1 MIARIRG
8 EDPDKTVSC
17 DDGAAAARKC
27 GGTRKL
33 PVVIGFRAPLSL
45 RFDGMTSP
53 SMLFGMRT
61 KRSERLFIYIEP
73 ERKARIVSAALR
85 SELSVSEFMAE
96 ATEKVMDKADG
107 VRDELAPFVLALE
120 EMRENLRYDLRSH
133 ANQNIEENR
142 VMRKQVR
149 EFIENNELAMQAF
162 QTMLL
167 ERQAK
172 AIQIAV
178 AHAVEA
184 VAGQK
189 QAKP

>member
-1 MIARIRG
+1 
-8 EDPDKTVSC
+8 
-17 DDGAAAARKC
+17 
-27 GGTRKL
+27 
-33 PVVIGFRAPLSL
+33 
-45 RFDGMTSP
+45 
-53 SMLFGMRT
+53 MLFGMRA

-107 VRDELAPFVLALE
+107 LRDELAPFVLALE

-149 EFIENNELAMQAF
+149 EFIESNELAMQAF

-178 AHAVEA
+178 AHAAEA

>member
-1 MIARIRG
+1 MRL
-8 EDPDKTVSC
+8 VM
-17 DDGAAAARKC
+17 
-27 GGTRKL
+27 
-33 PVVIGFRAPLSL
+33 GFRAPLLS

-61 KRSERLFIYIEP
+61 RRSERLFIYIEP

-85 SELSVSEFMAE
+85 SGLSVSEFMAE
-96 ATEKVMDKADG
+96 ATETIIDKADG

-149 EFIENNELAMQAF
+149 DFIENNEQAMQAF

-178 AHAVEA
+178 AHAAEA
-184 VAGQK
+184 VAGQN